1 VCFAVELAVVIFG
14 ATDAETAAAKTAAVL
29 GFVGEPASPA
39 LIWLVDDVV
48 ANAAVI
54 IVIATE
60 HLLGP
65 EALEGFQAIKVAGF
79 AAPERTATV
88 AFAAVGTIIAFA

>member
-1 VCFAVELAVVIFG
+1 M
-14 ATDAETAAAKTAAVL
+14 
-29 GFVGEPASPA
+29 
-39 LIWLVDDVV
+39 
-48 ANAAVI
+48 I

-65 EALEGFQAIKVAGF
+65 EALEGFQAINVAGF

>member
-1 VCFAVELAVVIFG
+1 LLHRYSNRLECNEQSNTEAEKPQTAV
-14 ATDAETAAAKTAAVL
+14 
-29 GFVGEPASPA
+29 
-39 LIWLVDDVV
+39 IWLVDDVV
-48 ANAAVI
+48 ANAAVT

>member
-1 VCFAVELAVVIFG
+1 MPNQEQEKPGI
-14 ATDAETAAAKTAAVL
+14 ETAAAT
-29 GFVGEPASPA
+29 VGIDPA

-88 AFAAVGTIIAFA
+88 AFAAVGTIIVFA

>member
-1 VCFAVELAVVIFG
+1 
-14 ATDAETAAAKTAAVL
+14 
-29 GFVGEPASPA
+29 
-39 LIWLVDDVV
+39 
-48 ANAAVI
+48 VI

-79 AAPERTATV
+79 AAPERTA
-88 AFAAVGTIIAFA
+88 AVDLQLLELLLPLHESFLLLLFLL